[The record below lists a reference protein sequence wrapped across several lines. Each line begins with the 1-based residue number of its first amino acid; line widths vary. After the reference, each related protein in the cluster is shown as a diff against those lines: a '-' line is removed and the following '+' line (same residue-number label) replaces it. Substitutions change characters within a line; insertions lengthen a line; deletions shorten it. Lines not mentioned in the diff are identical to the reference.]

1 MKHSQL
7 KKLIREEL
15 EKIKEDGIRG
25 HHIEF
30 FDKLAEEL
38 GWDDFDHM
46 EKNSD
51 EIPDYA
57 KKLFNMVCELSGKY
71 PPFQ

>member
-1 MKHSQL
+1 MKKSEL
-7 KKLIREEL
+7 KKLIKEEL
-15 EKIKEDGIRG
+15 EKIKGDEIGA

-46 EKNSD
+46 EINSD

-57 KKLFNMVCELSGKY
+57 KKLFNMVCQLSGKY
-71 PPFQ
+71 PPFN